1 MSDVSVATDTGT
13 SIVEGALRALGRNGQ
28 HKLSMTDIAEE
39 AGVSRGTLYRY
50 FPNKEA
56 VLHGASQYIR
66 ERLQHALEAEELQE
80 LEGPDRVR
88 AVLHELSGLMESREI
103 RGTIEVDPGWALAF
117 LSDKLGFIAT
127 IVVDVLDETLT
138 DIRAVRDGALSAAKV
153 ADLLI
158 RLTVTMHL
166 LPTPKGVTI
175 PERVAA
181 LWTAVTDPVA
191 SPPIS
196 RDDRIMGGAG
206 ATDAAPE
213 AAEPHGRT
221 QKRIIDGAM
230 LALERRGLRKL
241 SMSDI
246 AEEAG
251 VSRGTLYRYFP
262 DKEAVLAGV
271 AERIRTGV
279 REAVLRAVQ
288 EEPAPEVRVRVVLSA
303 LAAAIE
309 NFPQAGR
316 IIELEPAFA
325 LESLTRSLPVRVEN
339 VQQAMGPVLENSAP
353 VSRGLLTPPELAGLL
368 VRLVTSAA
376 LLPPSRDRHIPTEVQ
391 ALWDSM
397 HLPPREPTGAATTT

>member
-1 MSDVSVATDTGT
+1 MSDVSVATDTST
-13 SIVEGALRALGRNGQ
+13 AIVEGALRALGRTGQ

-66 ERLQHALEAEELQE
+66 ERLQHALEAEVLQE
-80 LEGPDRVR
+80 LEGPERVR

-127 IVVDVLDETLT
+127 IVMDVLEETLT
-138 DIRAVRDGALSAAKV
+138 DIRAVRDGALTAAKV
-153 ADLLI
+153 ADLLV

-175 PERVAA
+175 PERAAA

-191 SPPIS
+191 WPPVS
-196 RDDRIMGGAG
+196 RDDRVRAAA

-213 AAEPHGRT
+213 TAEPHGRT
-221 QKRIIDGAM
+221 QKRIVDGAM
-230 LALERRGLRKL
+230 LALQRRGLRKL

-246 AEEAG
+246 AEESG

-279 REAVLRAVQ
+279 KEAVLRAVE

-397 HLPPREPTGAATTT
+397 HLPSREPTGATTTT